1 MSAAERVILQVAIF
15 AVLIAA
21 NMAAKPKSSAQ
32 RDFAAAVKVA
42 KRFPG
47 IESDT
52 CYGTP
57 AIRVNG
63 KFLARL
69 RTEAEGWLAIRCD
82 FADREI
88 LLQAAPHVFHL
99 TPHYESY
106 PMILIDL
113 AAIDQD
119 TLLEIVE
126 RAWRTQA
133 PKKAIRAWDERH
145 NPAPAEPMPAKRRP
159 PKKRAAKKR

>member
-1 MSAAERVILQVAIF
+1 
-15 AVLIAA
+15 
-21 NMAAKPKSSAQ
+21 MAARAKSSVR

-52 CYGTP
+52 SYGTP
-57 AIRVNG
+57 ALRVFG

-99 TPHYESY
+99 TPHYENY
-106 PMILIDL
+106 PMILVDL
-113 AAIDQD
+113 AAVDET

-126 RAWRTQA
+126 RAWRKQA
-133 PKKAIRAWDERH
+133 PKKAVREWDERH
-145 NPAPAEPMPAKRRP
+145 EPAAAKAMPAKKRP
-159 PKKRAAKKR
+159 ARKRAAKKR

>member
-1 MSAAERVILQVAIF
+1 
-15 AVLIAA
+15 
-21 NMAAKPKSSAQ
+21 MAGKPKSSVQ
-32 RDFAAAVKVA
+32 RDFAAAMKVA

-82 FADREI
+82 FVDREI
-88 LLQAAPHVFHL
+88 LLQSAPHIFHL
-99 TPHYESY
+99 TPHYENY
-106 PMILIDL
+106 PMILVDL
-113 AAIDQD
+113 AAIDEG
-119 TLLEIVE
+119 TLLEVVE
-126 RAWRTQA
+126 RAWRRQA
-133 PKKAIRAWDERH
+133 PKKLIREWDERH
-145 NPAPAEPMPAKRRP
+145 NPAAGKPPATKKRPA
-159 PKKRAAKKR
+159 KKRAAKKR